1 MMGKT
6 LKVLGWLI
14 GMVLLLIIAAVILIP
29 MFVDPN
35 DHKDRIVAEVKKATG
50 RDLTIG
56 GDIGLSVFPRLAL
69 ELNGL
74 TLSNAKGFKEGDFA
88 AVKHAEVGVNLLP
101 LLIDQLLEVDT
112 VRVEGLKL
120 NLARS
125 KSGVTN
131 WDDMLGKTEGEQ
143 ESVEVESPRQDKAG
157 LMAFTVGGLSI
168 KEANLV
174 WDDQSTG
181 ERYQID
187 NIYLETGELAP
198 G

>member
-1 MMGKT
+1 MGKI

-50 RDLTIG
+50 RDLAIG

-88 AVKHAEVGVNLLP
+88 AVKHAEVGVNL
-101 LLIDQLLEVDT
+101 
-112 VRVEGLKL
+112 
-120 NLARS
+120 
-125 KSGVTN
+125 
-131 WDDMLGKTEGEQ
+131 
-143 ESVEVESPRQDKAG
+143 
-157 LMAFTVGGLSI
+157 
-168 KEANLV
+168 
-174 WDDQSTG
+174 
-181 ERYQID
+181 
-187 NIYLETGELAP
+187 
-198 G
+198 